1 MNLFLEHVVSTI
13 RLHGLILFFEICIII
28 HCLQKLFLAL
38 FGAHSQILDVMIK
51 LVKFSI

>member
-28 HCLQKLFLAL
+28 HCLQKLLAL
-38 FGAHSQILDVMIK
+38 FGAHSQILDVLIK